1 MISPLSLSL
10 SCAVHFVFCFTFF
23 FFFSHYF
30 LIIVVV
36 LTYYINKMTK
46 HKLPTFAG
54 KALTIDAASSEP
66 WYVYAGGMAAV
77 LVLLK
82 IAGDVASGVIESLDD
97 GDEHG
102 KVDGSG

>member
-1 MISPLSLSL
+1 MGDLPSLAHSML
-10 SCAVHFVFCFTFF
+10 FFVLRFF
-23 FFFSHYF
+23 VLFSHYF

-36 LTYYINKMTK
+36 LTYYQYKMTK